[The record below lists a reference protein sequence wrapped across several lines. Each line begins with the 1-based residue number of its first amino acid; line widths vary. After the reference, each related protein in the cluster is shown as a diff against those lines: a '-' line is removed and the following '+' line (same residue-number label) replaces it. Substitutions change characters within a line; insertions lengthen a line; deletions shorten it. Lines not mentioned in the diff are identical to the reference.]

1 MKKGISIEYAN
12 EESPLSSN
20 KWRSI
25 SELERITML
34 NLALK
39 SFGEKN
45 IIKVTKANLDGQ
57 VTIIFNEIMTA
68 SERGEYLLDLEDFF
82 KNKVDEGITIWHEA
96 IGDKNSLRNLRG
108 IEVVPNEG
116 VL

>member
-12 EESPLSSN
+12 EKSPVPSI
-20 KWRSI
+20 KWKGI

-39 SFGEKN
+39 SYSENN
-45 IIKVTKANLDGQ
+45 IIKVTKAHLDGQ

-68 SERGEYLLDLEDFF
+68 SERGFYLLDLENYL
-82 KNKVDEGITIWHEA
+82 KNKVDMGITIWHEA

-108 IEVVPNEG
+108 IEVVSNEG
-116 VL
+116 II